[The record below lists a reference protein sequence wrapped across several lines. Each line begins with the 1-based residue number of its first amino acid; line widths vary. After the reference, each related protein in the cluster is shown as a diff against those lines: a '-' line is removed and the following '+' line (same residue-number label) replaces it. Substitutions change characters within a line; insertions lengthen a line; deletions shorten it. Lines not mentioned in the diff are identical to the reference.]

1 MIYYTPEMFD
11 IRMLEET
18 LKPSYM
24 QKETIEFK
32 LKQFQTNFDTFKKI
46 NYEELLIYE
55 RKKELDSNTIP
66 SKVVLQQIKLLETD
80 DAAKEFKQIISS
92 FKRDLKNLTISI
104 DNEYRKIND
113 KFSFTEKNL
122 KRYLTELN
130 KFYNGEIQFNEL
142 MEDIFNNEFN
152 EKQLYYILASQRI
165 YDVLFLIV
173 EKAPTEWQHIMR
185 LIYDEMYY
193 EFIKEEIS
201 FVQEF
206 GDDYNKIMVLIRN
219 KYVLQYGLE

>member
-173 EKAPTEWQHIMR
+173 EKHQLNGNI
-185 LIYDEMYY
+185 LCD
-193 EFIKEEIS
+193 
-201 FVQEF
+201 
-206 GDDYNKIMVLIRN
+206 
-219 KYVLQYGLE
+219 